1 MTSHI
6 RTIYLQDKSAF
17 AASISG
23 SLTERG
29 FTTETFDESTEQI
42 EAIDGVVLFHENHNF
57 DKHIAELRDLFD
69 KRQVA
74 THKIDMS
81 GTMNVA
87 LSHLSL
93 FFERIKCKN
102 VLFLGSESLKDNPK
116 LEIFKEKWTL
126 TN

>member
-1 MTSHI
+1 MTAHI
-6 RTIYLQDKSAF
+6 KTIFLQDKSAF
-17 AASISG
+17 AASIG
-23 SLTERG
+23 NSLTERG
-29 FTTETFDESTEQI
+29 FTTQVFDESQDQI
-42 EAIDGVVLFHENHNF
+42 ESIDGVVLFHDNHNF

-93 FFERIKCKN
+93 FFDRIKCRN
-102 VLFLGSESLKDNPK
+102 VLFLGSESLKDHPK
-116 LEIFKEKWTL
+116 LEVFKEKWHL
-126 TN
+126 